1 MTKKILFV
9 CMGNICRSPLAE
21 GILKSKV
28 FSFKI
33 GLRLN
38 NLVTMIDEELKDL
51 LNDKITVH
59 IADDHQILIDG
70 VIAVLGLE
78 KDIEVVGY
86 SLNGNQVLDWFHE
99 HSADVLI
106 LDINMPNLGGIE
118 FLNNIRISGIFHDV
132 PVVVV
137 SGEEK
142 GEIIEKCLNIGING
156 YMKKPFN
163 PIVLQS
169 KIRSIL
175 KNRQSIKI

>member
-1 MTKKILFV
+1 M
-9 CMGNICRSPLAE
+9 NIE
-21 GILKSKV
+21 G
-28 FSFKI
+28 
-33 GLRLN
+33 
-38 NLVTMIDEELKDL
+38 
-51 LNDKITVH
+51 
-59 IADDHQILIDG
+59 QILI
-70 VIAVLGLE
+70 
-78 KDIEVVGY
+78 IE
-86 SLNGNQVLDWFHE
+86 D
-99 HSADVLI
+99 HSALRILMSNFLRKSFFVKTSADGYEALAWMNEGNIPDIII

>member
-1 MTKKILFV
+1 MNIEGKILIIEDHSALRILMSNFLRKSFFV
-9 CMGNICRSPLAE
+9 KTSADGYEALAWMNEGNIP
-21 GILKSKV
+21 
-28 FSFKI
+28 
-33 GLRLN
+33 
-38 NLVTMIDEELKDL
+38 
-51 LNDKITVH
+51 
-59 IADDHQILIDG
+59 
-70 VIAVLGLE
+70 
-78 KDIEVVGY
+78 DII
-86 SLNGNQVLDWFHE
+86 
-99 HSADVLI
+99 I